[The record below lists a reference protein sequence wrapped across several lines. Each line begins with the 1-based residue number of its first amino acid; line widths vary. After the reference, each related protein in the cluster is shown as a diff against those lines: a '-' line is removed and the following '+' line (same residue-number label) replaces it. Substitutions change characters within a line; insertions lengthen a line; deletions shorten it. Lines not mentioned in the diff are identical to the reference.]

1 VIGYT
6 ERYYSTASQNKWSRN
21 SKIVSLTELSQMYEV
36 SIVTQNVLSEYIKNT
51 MTMTAPN
58 PNAFF
63 VTLQHGSQ
71 SLGTLKLNTYPE
83 VVPKTCANFTELVR
97 TRYRGTKFHRIIK
110 GFMAQGGDYEL
121 GNGRGG
127 KSIYGPNF
135 DDENFD
141 LNHKGR
147 GVLSM
152 ANSGR
157 NTNGSQFFIC
167 FRAAPHLNGK
177 HVVFGSVDMADKENC
192 LVLDALESVCTSP
205 SDNRPLVDVTVSD
218 CGIISNWGAI
228 DALPNGQPNNN
239 DDQEID
245 IEEDHEGEDGDE
257 DGGKVIMNS
266 VQENDKIQ
274 ESESKKMNPLQ
285 QRLFNLKMKMN
296 QSRRLNR
303 TEVLSEGARLG
314 SDEGKA
320 AEARRLRGMERKTKK
335 ANWKKFSERTGGDA
349 SKSYLYETTVK
360 SLAKATKKSERAI
373 SNHFEVTDTYNPEG
387 QHRAY
392 ERNLKNLRKG
402 TDGTKNTDTYDPL
415 SGNYDDSK
423 STNTEGARILAL
435 ELQSRSEKLKKRELE
450 IGGDVDYINKRNK
463 KFNEKIERNYGKYTA
478 EIKQNLERGTAL

>member
-1 VIGYT
+1 
-6 ERYYSTASQNKWSRN
+6 
-21 SKIVSLTELSQMYEV
+21 
-36 SIVTQNVLSEYIKNT
+36 
-51 MTMTAPN
+51 
-58 PNAFF
+58 
-63 VTLQHGSQ
+63 
-71 SLGTLKLNTYPE
+71 
-83 VVPKTCANFTELVR
+83 
-97 TRYRGTKFHRIIK
+97 
-110 GFMAQGGDYEL
+110 MAQGGDYEL

-127 KSIYGPNF
+127 KSIYGSNF

-167 FRAAPHLNGK
+167 FRATPHLNGK
-177 HVVFGSVDMADKENC
+177 HVVFGSVDMADKESC

-218 CGIISNWGAI
+218 CGIISNGGAI
-228 DALPNGQPNNN
+228 DASPNSQPNNN

-245 IEEDHEGEDGDE
+245 IEEDHERED
-257 DGGKVIMNS
+257 DGKLILNPVE
-266 VQENDKIQ
+266 EN
-274 ESESKKMNPLQ
+274 ESKKMNPLQ

-335 ANWKKFSERTGGDA
+335 ANWKKLSERTGGDA
-349 SKSYLYETTVK
+349 SKAYLYETTSK

-373 SNHFEVTDTYNPEG
+373 SNRFEVTDTYNPEG

-402 TDGTKNTDTYDPL
+402 TDATKTTDTYDPL